1 MGSGNGETAMWP
13 LSCLGHSPPVL
24 GSTFQVRRRS
34 SEADAGCP
42 VRSWG
47 SVCSLWPLSTRFVE
61 TSHVHDL
68 LGPQGQDPGPFQVS
82 PCTQF
87 KPGLDKALGKNTCGM
102 MRQSPDHSTPPQAQA
117 TNLTANGPEQVSS
130 WTIVKFSVANSTE
143 PDAGHVNTPKCW
155 GMPAPISL
163 TSPGR
168 TGFLC
173 LPSFPKN

>member
-13 LSCLGHSPPVL
+13 LSCPGHSPPVL

-34 SEADAGCP
+34 SEADGGCS
-42 VRSWG
+42 VRS
-47 SVCSLWPLSTRFVE
+47 LRPRFVQ

-87 KPGLDKALGKNTCGM
+87 KPGLDKALRKNTCGM
-102 MRQSPDHSTPPQAQA
+102 RSQSPDHSTPPQAQA
-117 TNLTANGPEQVSS
+117 TDITANGPEQVSS

-143 PDAGHVNTPKCW
+143 TDAGRVNSPKCW
-155 GMPAPISL
+155 GMPSPISL